1 MAAGMTRA
9 NRQYIFAFS
18 CTHFLILLPIQSRV
32 QSLLASSKSLEDSV
46 AFVASVSVRFWSKER
61 GTSLARLKPRTP
73 FLGLCL
79 LFAPKPNGNACDA
92 RYEDS
97 GATLLLTPLQ
107 MPVFDTRKKHKPQ
120 FCTCSMNI
128 FNVFIFDL
136 KERYKIVFPKLYH

>member
-18 CTHFLILLPIQSRV
+18 CTHVLILLPIQSRV
-32 QSLLASSKSLEDSV
+32 QSLLASSKSLEDSA

-61 GTSLARLKPRTP
+61 GTSLARLKPRIP

-79 LFAPKPNGNACDA
+79 LLNLT
-92 RYEDS
+92 ETL
-97 GATLLLTPLQ
+97 ATHAMKTLVQHCFLLPSKCQFLI
-107 MPVFDTRKKHKPQ
+107 REKKHKPQ